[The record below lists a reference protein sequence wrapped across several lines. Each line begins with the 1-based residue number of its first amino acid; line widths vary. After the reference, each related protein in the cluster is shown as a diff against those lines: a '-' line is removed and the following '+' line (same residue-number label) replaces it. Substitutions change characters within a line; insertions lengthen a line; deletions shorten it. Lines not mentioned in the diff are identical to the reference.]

1 MNNRKLSEVTG
12 STESIGSK
20 LKIEAMQKNH
30 NSVRR
35 IQADGQDGDV
45 NGTGENYGTD
55 HHGRV
60 VIYMTDN
67 HRGNWVSKD
76 KFMIYGTD
84 NDIDF
89 GECVAISYDG
99 QTLVIGSK
107 GNVVYIYVRDSSNTN
122 SWEYKQTI
130 SGTDNGFGEK
140 VGVSSNG
147 ELIIIAA
154 GDKAFVY
161 ALDPASDGES
171 DYSLGLNGSTW
182 GTIDENIISFDN
194 GAAIDIIDN
203 EIIVYG
209 ENSANVVTSLKVCG
223 LT

>member
-1 MNNRKLSEVTG
+1 M
-12 STESIGSK
+12 ESVGSK
-20 LKIEAMQKNH
+20 LKIEAMQMNH
-30 NSVRR
+30 HSLRR
-35 IQADGQDGDV
+35 MQADGQDGEV
-45 NGTGENYGTD
+45 NGTGDNYGTD

-60 VIYMTDN
+60 VIYKTDY
-67 HRGNWVSKD
+67 HRANWVSKD

-107 GNVVYIYVRDSSNTN
+107 GNKVYIYVRASSNTN
-122 SWEYKQTI
+122 SWVFKDTI
-130 SGTDNGFGEK
+130 SRSDNSVTQNESNFGKK

-147 ELIIIAA
+147 ELIIIAS
-154 GDKAFVY
+154 DNKAFVY
-161 ALDPASDGES
+161 ALNQASTDEIS
-171 DYSLGLNGSTW
+171 EYLLGLDGSTW
-182 GTIDENIISFDN
+182 GTIDEDIFDN
-194 GAAIDIIDN
+194 GAAIDIVNN

-209 ENSANVVTSLKVCG
+209 KNSANVVTSLKVCA